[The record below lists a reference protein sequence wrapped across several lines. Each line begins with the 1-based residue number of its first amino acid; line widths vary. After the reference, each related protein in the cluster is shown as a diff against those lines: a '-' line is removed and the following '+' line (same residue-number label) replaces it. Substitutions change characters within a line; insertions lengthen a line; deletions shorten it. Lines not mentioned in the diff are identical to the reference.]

1 MNQGRLADLTLI
13 FLPQIFDWNILNWD
27 KVKKDK
33 DFKYFDSELKKVIG
47 RKKLSSWRR
56 ERSRLIRAAV
66 KLFVKVKEIA
76 DQIYVDNPKG
86 KTILIAKI
94 KNNCRI
100 ERFFIGTS
108 EYGKTVT
115 LKDSTNNVKPECE
128 FGFPIS
134 PGFFFQL
141 DNAALRQLNSQLTN
155 FIRRKPSS
163 P

>member
-100 ERFFIGTS
+100 ERFFIGNEICT
-108 EYGKTVT
+108 G
-115 LKDSTNNVKPECE
+115 
-128 FGFPIS
+128 
-134 PGFFFQL
+134 
-141 DNAALRQLNSQLTN
+141 
-155 FIRRKPSS
+155 
-163 P
+163 